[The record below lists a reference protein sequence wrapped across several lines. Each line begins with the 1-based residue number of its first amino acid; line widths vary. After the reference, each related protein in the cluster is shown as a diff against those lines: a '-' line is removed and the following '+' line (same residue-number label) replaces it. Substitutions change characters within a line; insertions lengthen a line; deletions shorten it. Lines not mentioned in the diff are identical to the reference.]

1 MLNST
6 SSISPL
12 EKTVDLVSGFFKGY
26 RKSDVAKDIM
36 DAYHIYEG
44 TYTGSAPKTPCGEAD
59 IESLLSQVSNFYY
72 TYEHTP
78 CELNKHSNPPPLCPS
93 LLHVSNTEKF
103 LTETG
108 LYKEMVGIIHTSVK
122 YVNECEMPKI

>member
-44 TYTGSAPKTPCGEAD
+44 TYTGSAPKTPCG
-59 IESLLSQVSNFYY
+59 
-72 TYEHTP
+72 
-78 CELNKHSNPPPLCPS
+78 
-93 LLHVSNTEKF
+93 
-103 LTETG
+103 
-108 LYKEMVGIIHTSVK
+108 
-122 YVNECEMPKI
+122 